1 MYVKVSNFAIF
12 EIFDHFREI
21 FYPRKQQNQEINY
34 QQNEIPGAF
43 EILFF
48 PNIWSKYD
56 IDTRILHISTG
67 ILHISTYSNE
77 IRVSVTYLITIT
89 LIKSRKIDM
98 QGDCSFL

>member
-56 IDTRILHISTG
+56 IDTRILHIST
-67 ILHISTYSNE
+67 YNNE
-77 IRVSVTYLITIT
+77 IRLSVTYLTIT
-89 LIKSRKIDM
+89 LISNSKIDI
-98 QGDCSFL
+98 QWDFCLLFLLKSSN